1 MAATASR
8 TRWSG
13 GGNRQELW
21 VEGAS
26 WACLEKQSA
35 ANYVLRTGFRMTLNE
50 FKTALRTY
58 RKQELRALLFFMVGM
73 VGLTLPASFIEER
86 AKTMGFDIWCILVAV
101 IGFSLV
107 GGLMFYSAARL
118 PQKCMRR
125 LGLVCPTC
133 QKPLV
138 GITAQIVVATGKCGY
153 CGGQYLSP

>member
-1 MAATASR
+1 
-8 TRWSG
+8 
-13 GGNRQELW
+13 
-21 VEGAS
+21 
-26 WACLEKQSA
+26 
-35 ANYVLRTGFRMTLNE
+35 MTLNE